1 MKKISLAVS
10 VLVLL
15 SIVLSACNLQA
26 AAPTQLSPEQVSTIA
41 KATVDALTTQMAPP
55 PATATPLP
63 TEAPTAT
70 PTLAVPT
77 LDLTSIP
84 TLGLATSTLIPLPT
98 QASSVNSQ
106 CNVVFFINDETIPDG
121 TVFKPGET
129 FTKSWKIRNDGTCIW
144 NTAYSAGPFSNDPST
159 PAITGDNIFKVPA
172 QVVPGGILLISVTMK
187 APATEGTYTQVW
199 KMNDAEGKPFGIG
212 GPNGA
217 GWWVNIKVSKT
228 GSVTPSSVVGAASF
242 SDPNYVGTITTTN
255 ASVNYSWQIYTGSS
269 WLNLTEPT
277 LETFNSVHSNV
288 TSYTGGKAAACT
300 LAGLSSGDVLKV
312 RLNMNEY
319 GYAYVTEST
328 CP

>member
-1 MKKISLAVS
+1 MKKITLAAS
-10 VLVLL
+10 VLLLL

-63 TEAPTAT
+63 TEPPTAT

-77 LDLTSIP
+77 LDLTAIP
-84 TLGLATSTLIPLPT
+84 TLGLATSTLVPLPS
-98 QASSVNSQ
+98 QAVNSQ

-129 FTKSWKIRNDGTCIW
+129 FTKSWKIRNDGTCTW
-144 NTAYSAGPFSNDPST
+144 NTAYSAAPFSNDPST

-187 APATEGTYTQVW
+187 APATDGTYTQVW

-242 SDPNYVGTITTTN
+242 DGTNYVGTITTTN
-255 ASVNYSWQIYTGSS
+255 ATVNYSWQVYTGTS
-269 WLNLTEPT
+269 WPNLTDPKID
-277 LETFNSVHSNV
+277 TFTSIHSNV
-288 TSYTGGKAAACT
+288 DSYTGGKAGACT
-300 LAGLSSGDVLKV
+300 VAGLNTGDVLKV

-319 GYAYVTEST
+319 GYAYVAEST